1 MERGGRV
8 RVKLVGRGKIEDG
21 MGWWSEEGRM
31 EWGDAGGR
39 GMCKKSRQA
48 VGTVPGSCQLSALLR
63 INTPV
68 IL

>member
-1 MERGGRV
+1 MGWGGGV
-8 RVKLVGRGKIEDG
+8 MEDG
-21 MGWWSEEGRM
+21 LRM

-48 VGTVPGSCQLSALLR
+48 VGTVPGSCQLSALTVSLHAQEVLR